1 VTLREFLRVVYR
13 HKLLIV
19 LFALLGGV
27 GSYLLSTRQTPRYEA
42 TSLVLLSNANVPS
55 IVTNTQNPNANIQ
68 PQRISATQAQLAR
81 VPLVARD
88 ALRSVRLHDRTP
100 SQLLAASSVSSDPS
114 SDILSFT
121 VQDEKPAVAERLATA
136 YARAY
141 VGYRRSVDAA
151 PYVGASR
158 QLERRLAE
166 LRADGRADSRLFDS
180 LTTQQQELESII
192 ALQTANAKVVRA
204 AIDAAK
210 TQPQPERALAI
221 GLPAGLL
228 IGLVLALLAHVL
240 DSRVRTLGGAARE
253 LGAAALGWLP
263 SPPRRFR
270 NRLVMLEDPTG
281 RYGEAFT
288 SLRTGVDLAR
298 RVHGGDV
305 LLVTPLTRRIPG
317 GKSSAVANLAV
328 AFARAGLNVVLVDLD
343 LRQPAVARLFG
354 LNPVHGVTEVLLGQA
369 GVHDTLAA
377 VPIQRAANGNG
388 RKRNALDSVEF
399 GGTLRVLPVAG
410 RPANPTDVLAT
421 RGVGVILEQLRSEA
435 DLVLVDAPPLLEGSD
450 ASALSTHVDAIVAI
464 VDIGHDRRGQL
475 AEARRRLAAT
485 SATVLGFIGT
495 GKADEATAYA
505 PDRAHLDERL
515 ETIR

>member
-1 VTLREFLRVVYR
+1 LTLREFLRVVYR

-19 LFALLGGV
+19 LLALLAGA

-55 IVTNTQNPNANIQ
+55 IVTNTQNPNAGIQ
-68 PQRISATQAQLAR
+68 PERISATQAQLAR
-81 VPLVARD
+81 VPLVARQ
-88 ALRSVRLHDRTP
+88 ALRSARVRDRTP
-100 SQLLAASSVSSDPS
+100 TQLLAASRVSSDPS

-121 VQDEKPAVAERLATA
+121 VDDRKATVAERLATA

-141 VGYRRSVDAA
+141 VGYRRAVDAA

-158 QLERRLAE
+158 QLSRRLIQ
-166 LRADGRADSRLFDS
+166 LRTEGRADSRLFDS
-180 LTTQQQELESII
+180 LTTQQQELQSII
-192 ALQTANAKVVRA
+192 ALQTANAKVVRPA
-204 AIDAAK
+204 VEAAK
-210 TQPQPERALAI
+210 TQPRPERALAI

-228 IGLVLALLAHVL
+228 LGVALALLAHVL

-253 LGAAALGWLP
+253 LGATALGWLP

-270 NRLVMLEDPTG
+270 HRLVMLADPTG
-281 RYGEAFT
+281 PYGDAFT
-288 SLRTGVDLAR
+288 SVRTGVDLAR

-305 LLVTPLTRRIPG
+305 LLVTPLSRRIQG
-317 GKSSAVANLAV
+317 GKSSAIANLAV

-343 LRQPAVARLFG
+343 FRQPAVARLFG
-354 LNPVHGVTEVLLGQA
+354 LSPIHGVTEVLLRQA
-369 GVHDTLAA
+369 GVHDALAA
-377 VPIQRAANGNG
+377 VPIQQPITNG

-464 VDIGHDRRGQL
+464 VDIGRDRRGQL

-505 PDRAHLDERL
+505 PDRAPFDERL
-515 ETIR
+515 EAIR